1 MIEFLREVGEF
12 LQNSTLLANVSICGV
27 SLYVILRDITMAFI
41 VKGKKKIKE
50 VISDTG
56 VKKEDLVEVKNEML
70 DVLKEV
76 KQLKKAIGT
85 AYANSKLDSAVKL
98 RVQDELDGK
107 ETQSVEVVKV
117 EEPVVETTKSVAEKL
132 ESQLK

>member
-1 MIEFLREVGEF
+1 MTEI
-12 LQNSTLLANVSICGV
+12 LQNISEWIGSNPLLANLGITSLLVYNILKDIICAVAKRG
-27 SLYVILRDITMAFI
+27 AEK
-41 VKGKKKIKE
+41 VKE
-50 VISDTG
+50 TLNDAG
-56 VKKEDLVEVKNEML
+56 VKKEDLVEVKNEMK

-85 AYANSKLDSAVKL
+85 AYANSKLETAVKL

-107 ETQSVEVVKV
+107 ETQVVEVVKV
-117 EEPVVETTKSVAEKL
+117 EEPVVLTTKSVAEKL

>member
-1 MIEFLREVGEF
+1 MIEFLKEIGDF
-12 LQNSTLLANVSICGV
+12 LQDSTLLANVSICGV
-27 SLYVILRDITMAFI
+27 SLYVIIRDVAVALFA
-41 VKGKKKIKE
+41 KGKKKVQE
-50 VISDTG
+50 VTG
-56 VKKEDLVEVKNEML
+56 LKKEDLDDVKSEMK
-70 DVLKEV
+70 DVAKELKH
-76 KQLKKAIGT
+76 LKKAIGT

-107 ETQSVEVVKV
+107 ETQVVEVVKV